1 MLSHVPYSAAL
12 RTGKPRS
19 ECLVTILEPSLT
31 TYMKNLALE
40 YHAQH
45 SLSREQMFMLMVTAV
60 TTITNMNFLKKF
72 SVDAVTIRA

>member
-1 MLSHVPYSAAL
+1 MVCMSRYH
-12 RTGKPRS
+12 PRAFTNNLH
-19 ECLVTILEPSLT
+19 E
-31 TYMKNLALE
+31 NLAFE

-45 SLSREQMFMLMVTAV
+45 SLTREQMFMLMVTAV